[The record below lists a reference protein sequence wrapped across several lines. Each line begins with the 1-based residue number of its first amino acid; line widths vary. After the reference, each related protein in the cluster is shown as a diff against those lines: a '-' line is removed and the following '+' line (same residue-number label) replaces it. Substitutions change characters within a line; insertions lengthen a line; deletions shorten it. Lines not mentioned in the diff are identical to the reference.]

1 MLPQRQYSSSF
12 HAPVESDAPAYHFDE
27 NAASECCFPPSE
39 HPSGP
44 QAPFSSPDDTIYYD
58 PSFKQLYSS
67 DMPTASGPS
76 EFYVNHPTTSNV
88 FVHGSGVQSTANPYD
103 VPLEPSYLD
112 AGFIAP
118 AQPIP
123 FMNSFQ
129 ATGSNTSGHPALGQ
143 GFMEQYN
150 NGVSAAGASVSAP
163 SSANFA
169 VSPSEVSQLHTFP
182 AQAANS
188 AASVIPQ
195 ETSQS
200 SGDLRPCQW
209 RNDQGEICGERLGWS
224 CESHLASVHGI
235 RKLPAYKVI
244 ICGACDEGKKR
255 KFFVR
260 HFREVH
266 LGFHRRKRN
275 VT

>member
-1 MLPQRQYSSSF
+1 MLPQYSSSF

-27 NAASECCFPPSE
+27 SAASEYCFLPSE
-39 HPSGP
+39 HLLEP
-44 QAPFSSPDDTIYYD
+44 QAPFSSLDDSTYYD
-58 PSFKQLYSS
+58 PSFKQQYSS

-76 EFYVNHPTTSNV
+76 EFYVNHLTTSNV

-123 FMNSFQ
+123 FMNLVQ
-129 ATGSNTSGHPALGQ
+129 ATGSNTSAGHPALGE
-143 GFMEQYN
+143 GYVGQYN

-163 SSANFA
+163 GSANFA
-169 VSPSEVSQLHTFP
+169 VSPSEVSQAHTFP
-182 AQAANS
+182 AQVANS
-188 AASVIPQ
+188 VTPQ

-209 RNDQGEICGERLGWS
+209 RNNQGRICGQRLGWH
-224 CESHLASVHGI
+224 CESHLASEHGI
-235 RKLPAYKVI
+235 RKLPADKVI
-244 ICGACDEGKKR
+244 VCGACGEEKKR

-266 LGFHRRKRN
+266 LGFHRGRRN
-275 VT
+275 AT